1 MDDREVAVLAL
12 CGSLDEDEGG
22 CGWRCLGCCVVDER
36 EREREVRK
44 MVMVWVSGVRGLR
57 RLREKED

>member
-1 MDDREVAVLAL
+1 MDDREVALLAL

-44 MVMVWVSGVRGLR
+44 MVMVWVSGV
-57 RLREKED
+57 